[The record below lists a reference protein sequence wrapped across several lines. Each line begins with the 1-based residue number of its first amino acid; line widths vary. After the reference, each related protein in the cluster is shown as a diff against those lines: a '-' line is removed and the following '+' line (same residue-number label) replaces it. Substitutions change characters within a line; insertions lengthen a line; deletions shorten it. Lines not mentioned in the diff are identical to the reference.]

1 VDWILNNSTQIRFS
15 PISMVQGNLTM
26 PKIGIDKV
34 FNDFSFSAIT
44 DFEHVN
50 FNISDNNY
58 QKEDKA
64 KLFKSIKIML

>member
-1 VDWILNNSTQIRFS
+1 
-15 PISMVQGNLTM
+15 MVQGNLTM

-50 FNISDNNY
+50 FDISDNNA
-58 QKEDKA
+58 QKENKA
-64 KLFKSIKIML
+64 KLSKSIKIML